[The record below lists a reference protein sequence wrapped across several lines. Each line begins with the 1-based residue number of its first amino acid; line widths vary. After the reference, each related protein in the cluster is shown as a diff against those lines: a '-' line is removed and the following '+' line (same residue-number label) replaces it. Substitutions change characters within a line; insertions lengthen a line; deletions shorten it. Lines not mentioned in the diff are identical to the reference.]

1 MTFQD
6 IVSWLTTPE
15 ITAVANLATIVALPL
30 AAMSLL
36 SYFLDRL
43 QKRESLPQVPTPM
56 LAQTPVA
63 PKTWW
68 EYLTNDLEL
77 SPKARKAC
85 AGLYNIGWEQLNR
98 PTNNREEAIA
108 DAEAHLQAIRRSLSM
123 EEVASAEELG
133 IDSFVTRGFRIGT
146 GE

>member
-1 MTFQD
+1 
-6 IVSWLTTPE
+6 
-15 ITAVANLATIVALPL
+15 
-30 AAMSLL
+30 
-36 SYFLDRL
+36 
-43 QKRESLPQVPTPM
+43 M

-123 EEVASAEELG
+123 EEVASAEELAG
-133 IDSFVTRGFRIGT
+133 C
-146 GE
+146 